1 MRWELNM
8 LNYINNDDLI
18 PNNSINQQS
27 KIAGIDKKSVSKNP
41 YSKIAEFGDTMEISD
56 QAKKLYEQEKD
67 VEKFKSMVMESL
79 NAPQTEEEIN
89 SILDIIQSGDYV
101 SNDNLAEQ
109 ILGREN
115 MFNPDSSAIQDL
127 VEEL

>member
-1 MRWELNM
+1 M